1 MYMKRNTPH
10 IHIYNVKFQGFIL
23 IKTINIF
30 SSNIYWNIYC
40 HGNFP
45 IKKNVQSCESLLGEI
60 ELYTFLF
67 GFKVGFSMKF

>member
-10 IHIYNVKFQGFIL
+10 IHIYNVKFQGFLL

-30 SSNIYWNIYC
+30 SSNIYC

-45 IKKNVQSCESLLGEI
+45 IKKNVQSCESLWGEI

-67 GFKVGFSMKF
+67 GFKVGFNMKF